1 MSYAYDSYFMFKVY
15 IPLLVDKKKSFDY
28 LFPNLWIYFF
38 SRFLSQKKIEYAP
51 DWAPLLP
58 EPGGDDDGVVGQVD
72 VHPVDGW
79 STWHP

>member
-1 MSYAYDSYFMFKVY
+1 MPFSRK
-15 IPLLVDKKKSFDY
+15 LLVTPEPRLFQCKDAQSKKVCFESED
-28 LFPNLWIYFF
+28 LFLF
-38 SRFLSQKKIEYAP
+38 SVSVSKKIEYAP